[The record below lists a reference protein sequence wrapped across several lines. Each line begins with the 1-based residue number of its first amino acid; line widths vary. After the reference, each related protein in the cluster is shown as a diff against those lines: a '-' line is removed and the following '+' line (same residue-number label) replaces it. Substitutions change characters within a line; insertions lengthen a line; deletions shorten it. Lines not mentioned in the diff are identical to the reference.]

1 MNPQL
6 TLAVARAHQDDLRR
20 HTAAAR
26 EAEPRRRARGS
37 GSGLL
42 GMLSLTG
49 GIGRGRLAAA
59 GTGGA
64 TTAS

>member
-1 MNPQL
+1 MSAQL

-26 EAEPRRRARGS
+26 EAEPRRRARGI

-59 GTGGA
+59 GA
-64 TTAS
+64 RSARTAS